1 MDGQDPISNPTDV
14 SSVTKP
20 VDQPL
25 SGVASSAGPSVHVT
39 VPESPVQMDI
49 PVASVAPGGAE
60 TEAFE
65 IGQASA
71 QDEIGDDQ
79 AQNGLSP
86 KNTSVAES
94 SETDEE
100 DKSIAAREFHKRTAS
115 IKQGREIIKAREK
128 DVSLVGRL
136 GNLAVPL
143 LFLGVLVLIIVFVFI
158 PFGTGISET
167 REQTKALREQ
177 LAVLE
182 AKRDTL
188 EEIDLSDLEDRLV
201 TVSSVVKDDMDVAEL
216 AIEVENMAVSHN
228 LDPLTQN
235 MSNQQDLVSQQ
246 SEVET
251 GWVPSYAKAI
261 SGPFGFS
268 GAFTDVMAFLSEL
281 RQESKTI
288 MTLGSL
294 SLSRVQA
301 EGVLTDKWN
310 ISLVIS
316 GYTSPPATTVRVEDR
331 INTNLDDVLFDE
343 VYRRTTGDLPD
354 EDTRPTGSEE

>member
-1 MDGQDPISNPTDV
+1 
-14 SSVTKP
+14 
-20 VDQPL
+20 
-25 SGVASSAGPSVHVT
+25 
-39 VPESPVQMDI
+39 
-49 PVASVAPGGAE
+49 
-60 TEAFE
+60 
-65 IGQASA
+65 
-71 QDEIGDDQ
+71 
-79 AQNGLSP
+79 
-86 KNTSVAES
+86 
-94 SETDEE
+94 
-100 DKSIAAREFHKRTAS
+100 
-115 IKQGREIIKAREK
+115 
-128 DVSLVGRL
+128 
-136 GNLAVPL
+136 
-143 LFLGVLVLIIVFVFI
+143 
-158 PFGTGISET
+158 ET